1 LSSPTDRR
9 IGSSVWCEMDRMTC
23 TSPEGTSKKQGRK
36 GIMRRHLSDG
46 RLFFLQEEGMLLW
59 LGFARGRDSP
69 GI

>member
-1 LSSPTDRR
+1 
-9 IGSSVWCEMDRMTC
+9 MDRMTC

-46 RLFFLQEEGMLLW
+46 RLFLLQEEGMLLW